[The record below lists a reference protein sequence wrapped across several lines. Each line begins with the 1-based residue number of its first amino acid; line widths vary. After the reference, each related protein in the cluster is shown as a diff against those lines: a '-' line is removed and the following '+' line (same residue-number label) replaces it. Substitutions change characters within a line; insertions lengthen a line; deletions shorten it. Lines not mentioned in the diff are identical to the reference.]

1 MLTMTQI
8 DDIRRA
14 FFMKGKTFS
23 EISKEFKVDRKTVRK
38 YIGQDNWNVEVK
50 TSGAKRAFPKLEP
63 FKADIDGWLEEDK
76 KARRKQRHTA
86 KRIYERLREKY
97 QDKFNCSYRTIASY
111 MAMRKK
117 HLLEGSCFLPLKH
130 IPGEAQADFGEAD
143 FYEDGTL
150 FHGYHLNLSFPYSN
164 AGYVQL
170 FKGENLE
177 CLQQGLKDIFEH
189 IGGVPQRIWSH
200 NASAIVK
207 FTKKGERVLS
217 QSFLRFKQHYGFEAV
232 FCNPYSGHEKGS
244 VESKVGYHRRNFLVP
259 APRFERCEEFNRR
272 LLDLCDEDMHR
283 RHYRHEST
291 IASLFDEDCRN
302 MLKLPE
308 SCYEVATYVTV
319 KTNAYA
325 KFSLNAGCHTYST
338 SPRYA
343 NSRLLVKL
351 TAHEVIALDEDW
363 RQIANHRRLYGPN
376 CQESMN
382 WLPYLAQIAR
392 RPRALKYSGIYEL
405 LPQAFREYLD
415 GCDKNALGQS
425 LRALAL
431 LCSRGS
437 FEVAVNVA
445 AEAVRLKAQDLDSL
459 LVIYSRMTDIR
470 QFEAVISPAG
480 TPKLAALSLDAK
492 SYDEAFL
499 KREKEGSVNAQ
510 R

>member
-23 EISKEFKVDRKTVRK
+23 EISREFKVDRKTVRK

-177 CLQQGLKDIFEH
+177 CLLQGLKDIFEH
-189 IGGVPQRIWSH
+189 IGGVPQRI
-200 NASAIVK
+200 
-207 FTKKGERVLS
+207 
-217 QSFLRFKQHYGFEAV
+217 
-232 FCNPYSGHEKGS
+232 
-244 VESKVGYHRRNFLVP
+244 
-259 APRFERCEEFNRR
+259 
-272 LLDLCDEDMHR
+272 
-283 RHYRHEST
+283 
-291 IASLFDEDCRN
+291 
-302 MLKLPE
+302 
-308 SCYEVATYVTV
+308 
-319 KTNAYA
+319 
-325 KFSLNAGCHTYST
+325 
-338 SPRYA
+338 
-343 NSRLLVKL
+343 
-351 TAHEVIALDEDW
+351 
-363 RQIANHRRLYGPN
+363 
-376 CQESMN
+376 
-382 WLPYLAQIAR
+382 
-392 RPRALKYSGIYEL
+392 
-405 LPQAFREYLD
+405 
-415 GCDKNALGQS
+415 
-425 LRALAL
+425 
-431 LCSRGS
+431 
-437 FEVAVNVA
+437 
-445 AEAVRLKAQDLDSL
+445 
-459 LVIYSRMTDIR
+459 
-470 QFEAVISPAG
+470 
-480 TPKLAALSLDAK
+480 
-492 SYDEAFL
+492 
-499 KREKEGSVNAQ
+499 
-510 R
+510 